1 MTANEM
7 IDANIAEY
15 TAKLAAQAA
24 ATAAVKAAKVALEAA
39 EVELKKVAPTW
50 GARHYTDWCNRY
62 RAIQTA
68 VKGGAKP
75 VVVSGKYPGAIVKVT
90 PKRITVL
97 TSEGELTFDKA
108 TGKGVGCYDSVDPND
123 I

>member
-15 TAKLAAQAA
+15 TAKLNAQVAASD
-24 ATAAVKAAKVALEAA
+24 AVKAAEIALEAA
-39 EVELKKVAPTW
+39 KNELKAVSPMW
-50 GARHYTDWCNRY
+50 GARQYTDWRNRY

-75 VVVSGKYPGAIVKVT
+75 IVVSGKYPGAIVKVT